1 MPMLDKKLNDVFGGK
16 AVRKDL
22 IRKVKV
28 GANVPVYVLEFLLG
42 KYCATDDENAIEAGL
57 KLVNT
62 TLAKNFIMP
71 DEANKAQ
78 SWVKEKGQYTFIDKV
93 KVRLLASEDK
103 YWAELVNFSDAHIHI
118 PDTFVKQYERL
129 LEGGIWAQVEL
140 MYRYDEEQKGKRSP
154 FWITKINPIQ
164 LASYSHDEFVAGR
177 SEFTTEEW
185 IDVLTRSIGLEPSS
199 MDKRTKLLYLSRL
212 IPVVETNF
220 NFVELGP
227 RGTGKSFVYRET
239 TPYAILI
246 SGGKT
251 TVANMFYNMSTRK
264 VGLVGLWDVVAF
276 DEVGGISLS
285 DGYIVDIMK
294 DYLESGSFSR
304 GKEEI
309 TAKASICM
317 LGNMNQPVDVLVKS
331 SNLFQPF
338 PDELKDPAFIDRLHF
353 YLPGWEMDKMSS
365 ELFTDHYGF
374 VVDYLAEAFRELRKQ
389 NFTECLDKY
398 FSLGSHLN
406 ARDAK
411 AVRKTVSGFVKLLH
425 PDGQF
430 TKEEIEQYLV
440 MALEG
445 RRRVKEQ
452 LKKMLSFEYS
462 HTSFSYIE
470 QDTREEKFVGV
481 PEEGGRGLIS
491 PDPLPP
497 GSVYT
502 TSVGSDGKA
511 ALYRIEIGLSAGTGK
526 IRTSGGMS
534 KPMKDSLSR
543 AFDYLKAHKVEF
555 GIAKEM
561 DTTDFHVEGVDLLN
575 TNIDC
580 QIGVAFFVGLYSA
593 LKKRPLRP
601 ATLVLGDL
609 SIQGNI
615 KPLPSIVEPL
625 QIGMDNGA
633 KRACIPIE
641 NKRHFFDVPADI
653 VEKVDP
659 IFYGEPIVAAQKVL
673 EN

>member
-1 MPMLDKKLNDVFGGK
+1 MALLDKKVNEVFGGK
-16 AVRKDL
+16 VVRKDL
-22 IRKVKV
+22 VRKIKV
-28 GANVPVYVLEFLLG
+28 GANVPVYVLEYLLG
-42 KYCATDDENAIEAGL
+42 KYCATDDEMAIDAGL
-57 KLVNT
+57 RLVNT
-62 TLAKNFIMP
+62 TLAKNFINP

-93 KVRLLASEDK
+93 KVQLLARDDK
-103 YWAELVNFSDAHIHI
+103 YWAELVNFSNNHIHI
-118 PDTFVKQYERL
+118 PDKFVKQYERL

-140 MYRYDEEQKGKRSP
+140 MYRYDEEQRGTRSP
-154 FWITKINPIQ
+154 FWITKLEPIQ
-164 LASYSHDEFVAGR
+164 LASYEHEAFLAGR
-177 SEFTTEEW
+177 AQFTTEEW
-185 IDVLTRSIGLEPSS
+185 IDLLLRSIGLESTG
-199 MDKRTKLLYLSRL
+199 MDKRLKLLYLSRL
-212 IPVVETNF
+212 IPIVETNF

-227 RGTGKSFVYRET
+227 RGTGKSYVYRET

-251 TVANMFYNMSTRK
+251 TVANMFYNMNTRK

-276 DEVGGISLS
+276 DEVGGINLS

-304 GKEEI
+304 GREEI

-317 LGNMNQPVDVLVKS
+317 LGNINQPVDVLVKS
-331 SNLFQPF
+331 SHLFQPF
-338 PDELKDPAFIDRLHF
+338 PDGLKDPALIDRLHF
-353 YLPGWEMDKMSS
+353 YFPGWEIVKMST
-365 ELFTDHYGF
+365 EMFTNHYGF
-374 VVDYLAEAFRELRKQ
+374 VVDYLAEAFRELRKE

-411 AVRKTVSGFVKLLH
+411 AVRKTVSGFLKLLH
-425 PDGQF
+425 PDGNF
-430 TKEEIEQYLV
+430 SKEEIEEYLKI
-440 MALEG
+440 AIEC

-452 LKKMLSFEYS
+452 LKKMLSYEYS

-470 QDTREEKFVGV
+470 QETREEKFVGV
-481 PEEGGRGLIS
+481 PEEGGRDLIS

-502 TSVGSDGKA
+502 TFVSTDGRA
-511 ALYRIEIGLSAGTGK
+511 ALYRIEVGLSAGTGK
-526 IRTSGGMS
+526 LKTSGGMS
-534 KPMKDSLSR
+534 KSMKDSLSR
-543 AFDYLKAHKVEF
+543 AFDYLKAHKVEY
-555 GIAKEM
+555 GIARDV

-580 QIGVAFFVGLYSA
+580 QIGVAFFVALYSA
-593 LKKRPLRP
+593 LKKQPLRP

-615 KPLPSIVEPL
+615 KPLPSLTEPL
-625 QIGMDNGA
+625 QVGMDNGA
-633 KRACIPIE
+633 RRACIPIE
-641 NKRHFFDVPADI
+641 NKRHFFDVPADV
-653 VEKVDP
+653 VEQVDP
-659 IFYGEPIVAAQKVL
+659 IFYGEPMVAAQKVL
-673 EN
+673 GD